1 MAEKK
6 YYWLKL
12 QSDFFGSKRI
22 KKLRRLAG
30 GDTYTIIYLKMQLLS
45 LKTDGILKYTGI
57 ENSFAE
63 ELALD
68 LDEDVEN
75 VAVVLQYLESVNLIE
90 TSDGVEYLLPYAV
103 DNMGKKSDS
112 ADRVAR
118 FRERQSIEDKEL
130 IRQKDAERKRI
141 ARAKQKDE
149 SVTDDYVRNVSVTVR
164 NTEIE
169 IEKEIE
175 EDIEREDKVLSDDN
189 TCQGEPRQEDGD
201 IPLKTKIQL
210 VVDEWNKLNIA
221 NIRVMSANS
230 NRYKLLVARLQQ
242 YGVDSVIEAVRRIA
256 KSKFLMYGSDKWRM
270 DFEWFVKPNNFIKV
284 FEGKYDDNDT
294 GITSS
299 DKGSVYMDAIKNRVK
314 GVDEWV

>member
-149 SVTDDYVRNVSVTVR
+149 SVTDDCVRNVSVTVR

-175 EDIEREDKVLSDDN
+175 REDKVLSDDN
-189 TCQGEPRQEDGD
+189 TRQGKPRQEDRE
-201 IPLKTKIQL
+201 PTLKEKVDL
-210 VVDEWNKLNIA
+210 VKDEWNSLGIA
-221 NIRVMSANS
+221 TIRALKPNT
-230 NRYKLLVARLQQ
+230 NRYKLLQSRLIE
-242 YGVDSVIEAVRRIA
+242 YGLNDVLKAIQRIR
-256 KSKFLMYGSDKWRM
+256 KSKFLMYGSDTWRI

-284 FEGKYDDNDT
+284 LEGKYDDNNGKAKSRLD
-294 GITSS
+294 I
-299 DKGSVYMDAIKNRVK
+299 I
-314 GVDEWV
+314 DEWGAEAEQ